1 MRHMTRARHTGRSV
15 PARLLACAAA
25 GALLTLLSAWACTT
39 WAPDSNPQPN
49 SSPRVWPAA
58 APAGW
63 PAAPDI
69 VEFTT
74 GFGRGSAIASSYGP
88 SAFRMTRTRAGLPF
102 PALQSV
108 VRISSL
114 HTGRSPYTVRHDGF
128 LTRSTQAIAD
138 RRAPLPIRPLIAGFA
153 ADTAILGALV
163 YALSSTPALIARAFR
178 RKPGHCRHCG
188 YDLQGITSPVCPE
201 CGN

>member
-1 MRHMTRARHTGRSV
+1 MTRAHHTTRSL

-39 WAPDSNPQPN
+39 WAPDSNPRPVLPAPN
-49 SSPRVWPAA
+49 AWPATT
-58 APAGW
+58 PAGW

-69 VEFTT
+69 VELTA
-74 GFGRGSAIASSYGP
+74 GFGRHSVIASSYGP
-88 SAFRMTRTRAGLPF
+88 SAFRLTRTRAGLPF

-108 VRISSL
+108 VRISAL

-128 LTRSTQAIAD
+128 LARSTQALAD
-138 RRAPLPIRPLIAGFA
+138 RRAPLPIPPLIAGFA
-153 ADTAILGALV
+153 ADTVILGALI
-163 YALSSTPALIARAFR
+163 YALWSAPALIARALR

-188 YDLQGITSPVCPE
+188 YDLKGLTSPVCPE